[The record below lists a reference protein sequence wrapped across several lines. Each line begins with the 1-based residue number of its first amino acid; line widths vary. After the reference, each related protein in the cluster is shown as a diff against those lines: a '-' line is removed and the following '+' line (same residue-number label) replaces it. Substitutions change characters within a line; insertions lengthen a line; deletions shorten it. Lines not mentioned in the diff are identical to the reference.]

1 MTFNKDEI
9 YTATQVVRNFSEI
22 LNKVSAQNNRAIIVK
37 NNKFEAVM
45 LGMSEY
51 ERLNKAEE
59 LLKRLYEQRKKDE
72 NKDENGEQGN

>member
-22 LNKVSAQNNRAIIVK
+22 LGRVSSDDGGRAIIVK

-45 LGMSEY
+45 LGMNEY

-59 LLKRLYEQRKKDE
+59 LLKKFYEQKKE
-72 NKDENGEQGN
+72 RY